1 MSARKHTDLKHM
13 WLLKEAVGSSAEAV
27 KEAVVKEAVVKETV
41 AKEAVAKEEKDSA
54 LRARAKPPMSRLWK
68 DLAAVSY

>member
-1 MSARKHTDLKHM
+1 LSTRKHTNLKYI
-13 WLLKEAVGSSAEAV
+13 WLLKETVGSSAEAV
-27 KEAVVKEAVVKETV
+27 KEAVLKEAVVKETV
-41 AKEAVAKEEKDSA
+41 VKEAVAKEEKDSA

>member
-1 MSARKHTDLKHM
+1 M
-13 WLLKEAVGSSAEAV
+13 KEAVL
-27 KEAVVKEAVVKETV
+27 KEAVVKETV
-41 AKEAVAKEEKDSA
+41 VKEAVAKEEKDSA